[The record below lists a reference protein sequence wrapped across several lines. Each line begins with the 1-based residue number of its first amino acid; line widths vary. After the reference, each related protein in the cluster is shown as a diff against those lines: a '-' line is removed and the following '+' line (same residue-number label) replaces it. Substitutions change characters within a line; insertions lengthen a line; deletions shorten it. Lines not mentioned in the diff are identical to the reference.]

1 MLVNMI
7 LSTAMCLKIKSE
19 RSKPKI
25 KNCSKGAIHFMLR
38 IGFTHAQQVI
48 TLYKE
53 CTRKMY
59 AIKECLAL
67 VDCWKYYKLHG
78 TFTTKEF
85 GNA

>member
-7 LSTAMCLKIKSE
+7 LSTAMCLKIKLE

-25 KNCSKGAIHFMLR
+25 KNCSEGAIHLVR

-53 CTRKMY
+53 CTKKMY
-59 AIKECLAL
+59 AMKECSAL
-67 VDCWKYYKLHG
+67 VDCWK
-78 TFTTKEF
+78 
-85 GNA
+85 

>member
-48 TLYKE
+48 TSYKNAPI
-53 CTRKMY
+53 TVR
-59 AIKECLAL
+59 AIKEFLTW
-67 VDCWKYYKLHG
+67 VDCWK
-78 TFTTKEF
+78 
-85 GNA
+85 

>member
-25 KNCSKGAIHFMLR
+25 KNCPKGAIHFMFR

-48 TLYKE
+48 TLYKDAPKK
-53 CTRKMY
+53 CM
-59 AIKECLAL
+59 L
-67 VDCWKYYKLHG
+67 
-78 TFTTKEF
+78 
-85 GNA
+85 